1 MTKPRM
7 SQGRSRAVIV
17 LIALLSIVPFGLAWY
32 YARHPELIAKTSNY
46 GTLILPVRQADT
58 DQLLARPV
66 SRAEWLPEIK
76 GRWVLLHVP
85 AGPCAAAC
93 TESLHKTH
101 QARLMLNKEVLR
113 VRRLLL
119 LPAGTP
125 AAELDPILKQDEDL
139 IVAGAPDSLRQTLT
153 EALGK
158 PPADDMVV
166 LMDPLGNLVLWY
178 GTGFDPYKLVKDLK
192 HLLRASQIG

>member
-1 MTKPRM
+1 MTQPRI
-7 SQGRSRAVIV
+7 SQRRSRAVII
-17 LIALLSIVPFGLAWY
+17 LIALMSVVPFVLAWY
-32 YARHPELIAKTSNY
+32 YARHPELIEKTSNY
-46 GTLILPVRQADT
+46 GTLIVPVRQADHA
-58 DQLLARPV
+58 QLLARPV
-66 SRAEWLPEIK
+66 SRPEWLPEIK

-85 AGPCAAAC
+85 AGPCAAVCAE
-93 TESLHKTH
+93 TLHKTH

-119 LPAGTP
+119 LPAGAPT
-125 AAELDPILKQDEDL
+125 AELDAILQQDEDL
-139 IVAGAPDSLRQTLT
+139 IVAVAPDSLRRTLA

-158 PPADDMVV
+158 QPADDTVV

-178 GTGFDPYKLVKDLK
+178 DTGFDPYKLVKDLK